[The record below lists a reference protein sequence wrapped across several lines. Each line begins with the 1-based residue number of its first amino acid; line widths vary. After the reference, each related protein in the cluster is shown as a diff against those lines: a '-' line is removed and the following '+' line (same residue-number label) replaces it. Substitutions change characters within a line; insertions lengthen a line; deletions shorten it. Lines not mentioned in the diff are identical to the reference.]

1 LTPTLWANWG
11 EASMV
16 LPPFLR
22 MLHKPPG
29 LIDRFFEP
37 APINNQLLKAR
48 RIYIR
53 FTKGQSDLLDIVKKG
68 IHGSK
73 GLVETINKGQV
84 MIFPVL
90 TPQKYAI

>member
-1 LTPTLWANWG
+1 
-11 EASMV
+11 MV
-16 LPPFLR
+16 LPPFLM
-22 MLHKPPG
+22 MLHKPLG
-29 LIDRFFEP
+29 LIDRFFES

-48 RIYIR
+48 RIDIR
-53 FTKGQSDLLDIVKKG
+53 FTKGQSDPLEIAKKG

-90 TPQKYAI
+90 TTQKYVIR